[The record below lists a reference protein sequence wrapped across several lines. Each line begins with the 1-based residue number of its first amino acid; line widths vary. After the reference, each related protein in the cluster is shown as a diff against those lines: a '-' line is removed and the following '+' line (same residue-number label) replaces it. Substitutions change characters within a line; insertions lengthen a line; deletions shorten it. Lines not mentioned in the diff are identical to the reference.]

1 MINIKETNQYYDKY
15 KRNKESRTFYQSADW
30 AKTRELALMRDR
42 YLCVRCFK
50 DKKIKKAD
58 LVHHIIELVDDPTL
72 SLTLSNLESICHTC
86 HNKHHKSSQESAEKV
101 SNKLN
106 VYVSKPNPNIF

>member
-1 MINIKETNQYYDKY
+1 MSNIKETNNYYDKY
-15 KRNKESRTFYQSADW
+15 KRNKESKTFYQSAAW
-30 AKTRELALMRDR
+30 QKTRELALMRDR
-42 YLCVRCFK
+42 YLCVECFK
-50 DKKIKKAD
+50 QKKIKKAD
-58 LVHHIIELVDDPTL
+58 VVHHLQEYKDKPELG
-72 SLTLSNLESICHTC
+72 LTLSNLSSICHSC